1 MSATAAT
8 KKLRKGDILF
18 REGEMSNHMYLI
30 RTGVI
35 RIFKK
40 KGDSQIEIDNLR
52 AGQIVGE
59 MAFLDGN
66 SRSASAEALMDAE
79 LIEISQEIYQA
90 TLNSTPEWL
99 KVLLKAIV
107 SRLRSTTTKV
117 KNLESA
123 SSEVDYTDGAGRR
136 SFIFL
141 STHDSLKIATAVL
154 LVACRAAEDTP
165 EGKKLKMS
173 SLERYANQIM
183 GIPLAKVTSFL
194 DVLKQAGI
202 AHMPEGSTDVTI
214 KDVNGLEAFI
224 QFQSDEN
231 LLEPTK
237 RHDISLRG
245 FLIMGLMVKHLSK
258 FKKDPA
264 SGMTEV
270 NLAEIIAVEK
280 QALGKDPFRM
290 DEFPELVKLGYCTQL
305 NVKSGSEQTTLV
317 HADQFVRACRMHRI
331 QKIIEAVNEQ
341 KQKAQHGMK

>member
-1 MSATAAT
+1 MSSAT
-8 KKLRKGDILF
+8 KKMKKGDLLF
-18 REGEMSNHMYLI
+18 REGEMSNAMYLI

-79 LIEISQEIYQA
+79 LVEISNEVYQ
-90 TLNSTPEWL
+90 TTMSQVPEWL

-107 SRLRSTTTKV
+107 ARLRSTTTKV

-123 SSEVDYTDGAGRR
+123 SAEVDYSDGAGRR
-136 SFIFL
+136 SFVYL
-141 STHDSLKIATAVL
+141 STHDCLKIAAAVL
-154 LVACRAAEDTP
+154 LVASRSSEEGP
-165 EGKKLKMS
+165 EGKKLKIS

-202 AHMPEGSTDVTI
+202 AHFSDATSEVSV
-214 KDVNGLEAFI
+214 KDMNGLEQFI

-231 LLEPTK
+231 VMEPTK

-245 FLIMGLMVKHLSK
+245 FLIMGLIVKNLSK
-258 FKKDPA
+258 YKKDEA

-270 NLAEIIAVEK
+270 NVIEVAKSEAN
-280 QALGKDPFRM
+280 AAGKEPFRM

-305 NVKSGSEQTTLV
+305 NIKSGTEQTTLV

-331 QKIIEAVNEQ
+331 QKLIEALNEQ